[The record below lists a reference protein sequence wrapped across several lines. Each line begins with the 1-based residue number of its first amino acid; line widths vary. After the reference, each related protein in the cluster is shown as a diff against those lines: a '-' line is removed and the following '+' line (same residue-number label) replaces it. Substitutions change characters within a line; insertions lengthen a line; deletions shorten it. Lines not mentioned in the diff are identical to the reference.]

1 MKFLSQR
8 ILTVSSAP
16 TQPSRGWWQHTQGI
30 CQSFLVTHF
39 CKLSLFFYN
48 NKSFLIQYL
57 LAANYTIN
65 LPQHKWKIGRGRY
78 WQQIIRILKLGF
90 LSFSFVFS
98 SFWTL
103 NVATYMYNSLKSL
116 FWYISWCFCHVLT
129 WKNGC
134 AQSISGQKIFFDW
147 HSLKTKILKMW
158 FSCF

>member
-39 CKLSLFFYN
+39 CQLSLFSYN

-78 WQQIIRILKLGF
+78 WQQITILKLGF
-90 LSFSFVFS
+90 LSFSSVFC

-129 WKNGC
+129 WQNGC